1 MPVEIGLQNFADGR
15 RPRSARNE
23 TEQAFSKAEIFAVL
37 PVSVAFVIGFGPDG
51 NQTTV
56 SRLYE
61 EEGAVRRA
69 IQVMEARR
77 AGRETDLLQRICHE
91 FLTHAE
97 LPVVLGTVLDLLATH
112 VGSESAYLTILDSE
126 QPHMTLET
134 VRGFSGRELDVVRSW
149 LREPPSDIPVRSLSA
164 ARQERPS
171 DTLTR
176 FVIGGPSDVN
186 GVLVLD
192 RRVSTGPAAIDEHK
206 LILAVVS
213 LIGSAVRFHRPQAK
227 PLTRPTSSG
236 PPEGSSDRASDV
248 TQLTARHASQR
259 RSLRAQLLVFER
271 EILVNAMQEASGNQS
286 RAARNLSTT
295 PRILSYR
302 LRRHGLHGI
311 LTKPVR

>member
-1 MPVEIGLQNFADGR
+1 M
-15 RPRSARNE
+15 
-23 TEQAFSKAEIFAVL
+23 L

-51 NQTTV
+51 NQTPV

-69 IQVMEARR
+69 LQVMEARR

-97 LPVVLGTVLDLLATH
+97 LPVVLGSVLDLLATH
-112 VGSESAYLTILDSE
+112 VGSEVAYLTVLDSE
-126 QPHMTLET
+126 QPRMGLEI
-134 VRGFSGRELDVVRSW
+134 VRGLSGRELEVVRAW
-149 LREPPSDIPVRSLSA
+149 LRGPPSDIPVRSLSA

-176 FVIGGPSDVN
+176 FVVGGPSDVN

-192 RRVSTGPAAIDEHK
+192 RRVSTGPAAVDEHK

-213 LIGSAVRFHRPQAK
+213 LVGTAVRFHRPQT
-227 PLTRPTSSG
+227 PPTRTTSSG
-236 PPEGSSDRASDV
+236 PPEGSSNRASDI

-259 RSLRAQLLVFER
+259 RSLRAQLLAFER

>member
-1 MPVEIGLQNFADGR
+1 M
-15 RPRSARNE
+15 
-23 TEQAFSKAEIFAVL
+23 L

-51 NQTTV
+51 NQTPV

-69 IQVMEARR
+69 LQVMEARR

-91 FLTHAE
+91 FLNHAE
-97 LPVVLGTVLDLLATH
+97 LPVVLGSVLDLLATH
-112 VGSESAYLTILDSE
+112 VGSEVAYLNVLDSE
-126 QPHMTLET
+126 QPHMGLEI
-134 VRGFSGRELDVVRSW
+134 VRGLSGRELDAVRAW

-176 FVIGGPSDVN
+176 FVLDGPSDVN

-192 RRVSTGPAAIDEHK
+192 RRVSAGPAAADEHK

-213 LIGSAVRFHRPQAK
+213 LVGTAVRFHRPETK
-227 PLTRPTSSG
+227 WPTPGVSSA
-236 PPEGSSDRASDV
+236 PPEEPSERTSEI
-248 TQLTARHASQR
+248 TQLATRQTSQR
-259 RSLRAQLLVFER
+259 RSLRAQLLAFER
-271 EILVNAMQEASGNQS
+271 EILVRAMQDASGNQS

-311 LTKPVR
+311 LTKPGR